1 MELVLLK
8 DGTTVEVQGGLIKL
22 NNTFMKHFVLYSTLG
37 NSVFLSPPP
46 PHVNIPKTLSVTA
59 TNWSKSK
66 CVHINANQVK

>member
-22 NNTFMKHFVLYSTLG
+22 NNTFTKHFVLYSTLG
-37 NSVFLSPPP
+37 NSVSPP

-66 CVHINANQVK
+66 SVHINANQVK

>member
-37 NSVFLSPPP
+37 NSVFLSSPPP
-46 PHVNIPKTLSVTA
+46 CEYPQNIISH
-59 TNWSKSK
+59 S
-66 CVHINANQVK
+66 NQLEQKQMCAH